1 MQFNKVLVI
10 GLGQLGLPVA
20 KYVKERGFDTYGYDI
35 SIKAMEYAK
44 KTAAIKMLATS
55 GGNAAANNNINNDFG
70 SENFDVFIICIS
82 THKPDDMFSPQIN
95 GLLSIANKISREA
108 KKDGALVSIESTI
121 PKGTSRKISKILNH
135 RFHVVHA
142 PHRWYA
148 LEEKEHG
155 VNQLRVIGGV
165 NDCCLRAGIKF
176 YSGDNSTGVEEQD
189 SSSLSCSSSLSRS
202 YLLKSLGI
210 SMHPV
215 PNIETAEITKIAEN
229 AHRYLQI
236 AFAEDLYIYCQTNDI
251 NFSELRDAL
260 NTKWNVH
267 ILEPREG
274 IGGHCLPKDTK
285 MFLQSSNGRKSK
297 ILTAAMEVDGD
308 YKTFRAKLD
317 KGIRSPIIEDNNN
330 NNILKIY

>member
-35 SIKAMEYAK
+35 SIKAIEYAE

-121 PKGTSRKISKILNH
+121 PKGTSRKISKILNY
-135 RFHVVHA
+135 RSHVVHA

-229 AHRYLQI
+229 AYRYLQI

-297 ILTAAMEVDGD
+297 ILKAAMEVDGD

-330 NNILKIY
+330 ILKIY